1 MEWTG
6 LNELREKFLA
16 FFESKNHLRL
26 PSYSLIPQG
35 DNSLLLI
42 GAGMAPMKKYFTG
55 EVEPPRRRV
64 TTCQKC
70 IRTPDIDSVGI
81 TDRHGTFF
89 EMLGNFSFGDYFK
102 REAITWAWEFFTQVL
117 ELPKDKLY
125 VTVFETD
132 DEAWNIWTQEIGVPE
147 SHMKRM
153 GREDNFWEHGSGPCG
168 PSSEIYFDRGEEH
181 GCGKPTCGVGC
192 ECDRYVEIWNL
203 VFSQFNSD
211 GQGNYTELVQ
221 KNIDTGM
228 GMERLACV
236 MQGVDNLF
244 LVDTVQKIMD
254 KISEIS
260 GVKYGAN
267 AKTDISL
274 RIITDHMRSVVF
286 MIGDGVL
293 PSNEGRGYVLRRLLR
308 RAARHGR
315 LLGVQRPFLQDVVE
329 TVIQENGQAYPELR
343 EKRETIRK
351 VVAFEEDSFNRT
363 IDQGMAMLTE
373 FIDKAD
379 SKVFSGESAFTLN
392 DTFGFPLDLTREIL
406 AERGMEVDEDRFRE
420 LMRQQKERARS
431 ARKDAGADAWKGEGG
446 AASGLPATEFVGY
459 NTLSHTGKVLAIIQN
474 GERIASAG
482 EGDEVSIVLD
492 STPLYGESGG
502 QVGDSG
508 TLEAPG
514 LSVGVIDVT
523 RHEGVFLHRA
533 VVEEGTVS
541 EGMEVTVLADS
552 ARRRA
557 IMRNHT
563 AAHLLQAA
571 LRKVLGDHVEQAGQL
586 VNERHV
592 RFDFTHFSALSPE
605 ELIQVEAQVNEE
617 ILMAVPIEAKE
628 MPIAEARKLGAMALF
643 GEKYGDVVRVV
654 SVTDGFSRELCGGTH
669 VSNTAQLGLFKI
681 SSESSVA
688 SGVRRIEGVTG
699 FGVLD
704 QLGMHLNAL
713 RETAQV
719 MKVMNPMELPAR
731 AKQVMAEL
739 KEKDRTIETLN
750 AKVASANLAG
760 VFQNAQSVEG
770 VKVVFAL
777 LSGTGSDALRALC
790 DKVKESAEPVAAVF
804 AGVSGGKATLAAA
817 CNKPAQEKGLKAGVL
832 VKAVAQLTGGNGGG
846 KPDFAMAGAKD
857 QTKLDEA
864 LAAVPELVKEQI
876 G

>member
-6 LNELREKFLA
+6 LNELREKFLT

-254 KISEIS
+254 KISGIS
-260 GVKYGAN
+260 GVKYGADQ
-267 AKTDISL
+267 KTDISL

-343 EKRETIRK
+343 EKQETIRK

-474 GERIASAG
+474 GERTASAG

-514 LSVGVIDVT
+514 LSIDVIDVT

-617 ILMAVPIEAKE
+617 ILMAVPVEAKE

-719 MKVMNPMELPAR
+719 MKVMNPIELPAR

-777 LSGTGSDALRALC
+777 LSGTDSDALRALC

>member
-1 MEWTG
+1 
-6 LNELREKFLA
+6 
-16 FFESKNHLRL
+16 
-26 PSYSLIPQG
+26 
-35 DNSLLLI
+35 
-42 GAGMAPMKKYFTG
+42 
-55 EVEPPRRRV
+55 
-64 TTCQKC
+64 
-70 IRTPDIDSVGI
+70 
-81 TDRHGTFF
+81 
-89 EMLGNFSFGDYFK
+89 
-102 REAITWAWEFFTQVL
+102 
-117 ELPKDKLY
+117 
-125 VTVFETD
+125 
-132 DEAWNIWTQEIGVPE
+132 
-147 SHMKRM
+147 
-153 GREDNFWEHGSGPCG
+153 
-168 PSSEIYFDRGEEH
+168 
-181 GCGKPTCGVGC
+181 
-192 ECDRYVEIWNL
+192 
-203 VFSQFNSD
+203 
-211 GQGNYTELVQ
+211 
-221 KNIDTGM
+221 
-228 GMERLACV
+228 
-236 MQGVDNLF
+236 
-244 LVDTVQKIMD
+244 
-254 KISEIS
+254 
-260 GVKYGAN
+260 
-267 AKTDISL
+267 
-274 RIITDHMRSVVF
+274 
-286 MIGDGVL
+286 
-293 PSNEGRGYVLRRLLR
+293 
-308 RAARHGR
+308 
-315 LLGVQRPFLQDVVE
+315 
-329 TVIQENGQAYPELR
+329 
-343 EKRETIRK
+343 
-351 VVAFEEDSFNRT
+351 
-363 IDQGMAMLTE
+363 
-373 FIDKAD
+373 
-379 SKVFSGESAFTLN
+379 
-392 DTFGFPLDLTREIL
+392 
-406 AERGMEVDEDRFRE
+406 
-420 LMRQQKERARS
+420 
-431 ARKDAGADAWKGEGG
+431 
-446 AASGLPATEFVGY
+446 
-459 NTLSHTGKVLAIIQN
+459 
-474 GERIASAG
+474 
-482 EGDEVSIVLD
+482 
-492 STPLYGESGG
+492 
-502 QVGDSG
+502 
-508 TLEAPG
+508 
-514 LSVGVIDVT
+514 
-523 RHEGVFLHRA
+523 
-533 VVEEGTVS
+533 
-541 EGMEVTVLADS
+541 MEVTVLADS